1 MAQADITFQAE
12 SSHPCGRFS
21 SSDKDDVYISRK
33 PFWQIE
39 KCYRSIINGTTTYH
53 LTQGMSITVLYT
65 KYSSG
70 YNQLGDFGGK
80 ETEIRRGVVGTHKLL
95 LPQSLL
101 LFFFFFPYFTSEKNS
116 SLMTAQVLGSLLVIG
131 TIMLF
136 HIPASLAPEHH
147 LCTEAVEESESSLQ
161 LRLPCVYFDLG
172 HVAPRLG
179 SGFYK
184 GQS

>member
-1 MAQADITFQAE
+1 MLI
-12 SSHPCGRFS
+12 
-21 SSDKDDVYISRK
+21 
-33 PFWQIE
+33 
-39 KCYRSIINGTTTYH
+39 
-53 LTQGMSITVLYT
+53 
-65 KYSSG
+65 
-70 YNQLGDFGGK
+70 LGEK
-80 ETEIRRGVVGTHKLL
+80 ETEIRSGVVGTDKML

-101 LFFFFFPYFTSEKNS
+101 LFFFFFYFTSEKNS
-116 SLMTAQVLGSLLVIG
+116 SLMTAQVLGSLMVNG

-147 LCTEAVEESESSLQ
+147 LCTEAGEESESSLQ